1 MAINLL
7 GSFLENWARFLQVCY
22 LVSSDHINVG
32 SYLKQNVK
40 AIRMIWI
47 RLSGDFID
55 GVIYLCVLL
64 SFSFLSLPFPYLPT
78 QALLKKVADLCHQR
92 VRKCHLWHRSTD
104 PPTPVPAYYMYI
116 PQGMLG
122 PGQTFLPRKSSLN
135 TGTGVVF
142 FNQGQIFSNNI
153 QVY

>member
-1 MAINLL
+1 MFLLMAINLL
-7 GSFLENWARFLQVCY
+7 GSFLENWVRFLQVCY

-78 QALLKKVADLCHQR
+78 QALLKKVADLCHQH

-104 PPTPVPAYYMYI
+104 PPHPSSCI
-116 PQGMLG
+116 ISS
-122 PGQTFLPRKSSLN
+122 PRN
-135 TGTGVVF
+135 VGAR
-142 FNQGQIFSNNI
+142 SNFPSQKI
-153 QVY
+153 EP